1 MAKIQRKYVKVGVP
15 LADTAVL
22 EWMAAQD
29 NMSDSIR
36 QLIRQDIE
44 KNGYGDIFCRE
55 IVPGAK
61 RGRPSNAELAMREQA
76 NIQTQVETV
85 RETPQVVETPVYVE
99 QTSVASVMQTVP
111 SRVEPTKVVQPVPE
125 PVKQNVSVDEDD
137 FIDPEELLGLK

>member
-55 IVPGAK
+55 ILPGAK

-76 NIQTQVETV
+76 NVQTVQENAQVT
-85 RETPQVVETPVYVE
+85 ETPVYVE
-99 QTSVASVMQTVP
+99 QTPVAPVMQTVP

>member
-76 NIQTQVETV
+76 NVQTVQENAQVT
-85 RETPQVVETPVYVE
+85 ETPVYVE
-99 QTSVASVMQTVP
+99 QTPVAPVMQTVP